1 MEELIK
7 LAGVCVVCVPLAAL
21 LRRREPELALTLTAA
36 ALTLALVHSLGAA
49 APALEELRRLMDLA
63 GLKAAPFGVLLR
75 CLGAA
80 VVTRIAAGLCRDG
93 GSTAL
98 AEAVEMAG
106 ARAGLTIALPLVRS
120 VTELVL
126 GFFP

>member
-1 MEELIK
+1 MEELVR
-7 LAGVCVVCVPLAAL
+7 LAGACVVCVPLAAL
-21 LRRREPELALTLTAA
+21 LRRREPELALLLTAA

-49 APALEELRRLMDLA
+49 APVLEELSRLMDRS
-63 GLKAAPFGVLLR
+63 GLEKAPFGALLR

-93 GSTAL
+93 GSQAL
-98 AEAVEMAG
+98 AEAVELAG
-106 ARAGLTIALPLVRS
+106 ALAGLTIALPLVRA

-126 GFFP
+126 GFFA

>member
-93 GSTAL
+93 GSQAL
-98 AEAVEMAG
+98 AEAVELAG
-106 ARAGLTIALPLVRS
+106 ALAGLTIALPLVRS